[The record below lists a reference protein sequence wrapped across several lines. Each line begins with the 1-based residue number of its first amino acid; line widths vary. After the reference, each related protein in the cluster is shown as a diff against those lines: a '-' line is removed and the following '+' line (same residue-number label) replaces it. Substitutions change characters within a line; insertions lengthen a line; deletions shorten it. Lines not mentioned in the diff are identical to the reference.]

1 MPIPEPWGRL
11 VAAIPMTHDT
21 RVQQI
26 VGGGVIAILRLQAA
40 DDLVPAAEAIRAG
53 GVTAIEFTLTTPGA
67 IRELGPARARL
78 GPGVLFGVGTVLTA
92 EAAREAIEAGAEF
105 VVAPNLNA
113 AVIRTCR
120 DVGVPVVPGAFTPT
134 EVVQAWD
141 LGASLVKVFPVGSVG
156 PRYIRDLRGPLP
168 HIPLV
173 PTGGVSLQTAETFI
187 HAGAAALGV
196 GGEMVSR
203 DLLARR
209 DFAEITL
216 RARAFARA
224 VARARAG

>member
-156 PRYIRDLRGPLP
+156 PRYIRDLRGPLS

-173 PTGGVSLQTAETFI
+173 PTGGVSLETAETFI
-187 HAGAAALGV
+187 QAGAAALGV